1 MNGRAPL
8 LACTT
13 RQKRQGCGRKTDP
26 MITKFKR
33 ILLSHPP
40 LFALRLRVRYA
51 QSERIN
57 MCSRDQGRYS
67 TVRPERS
74 CASGEVEGL
83 ATGEKKLKVEEGG
96 TYGTQSAILQ

>member
-1 MNGRAPL
+1 
-8 LACTT
+8 
-13 RQKRQGCGRKTDP
+13 
-26 MITKFKR
+26 
-33 ILLSHPP
+33 
-40 LFALRLRVRYA
+40 
-51 QSERIN
+51 